1 MPGGL
6 ALRRCLLI
14 GVAVVLFAGSFM
26 QKPARAADLGG
37 DCCADLEER
46 IVELEATTVRKGNK
60 KVSVTLYGQVNRA
73 ALFWDDGAEKNTY
86 VVDNNY
92 ESSRFG
98 FKGTAKTG
106 FGDWVGGYRL
116 EVEPTGANSARLDQ
130 FDDDNADDSNGPLF
144 VRHSYMYLSSK
155 KYGEVRLGLTATPI
169 YNITKDTNVT
179 ELEDTEHGDN
189 RVMQS
194 FFLRPE
200 GFDSAEGL
208 SKLRWQSI
216 SHCYSS
222 TNAFVCSTRRNGA
235 AYWSPKWEGFSAS
248 VGWYEDDDWGAAIR
262 YQNEWGENWE
272 VGAGF
277 GYEDFRDERLQ
288 NGGGGEATGA
298 NPPPSSAVDFFKRD
312 IQEYGGSASIK
323 HKPTGL
329 FGVTSFMWSD
339 QNDSDTIHAG
349 FYTGTSAPLM
359 NSWEVELGIQRQM
372 PWFGLDKLGETSFW
386 SGYEE
391 IRNGIGGA
399 SNGNGGTVSQI
410 PANRFLA
417 VGTFANVPVPTEIT
431 GALVTRWSLAM
442 DQAIDSANM
451 HLYAVYQHLTPE
463 VDLVTRDPVVSPTGK
478 LKSVGAPLD
487 DFDLFYTG
495 GRIYF

>member
-1 MPGGL
+1 MLGGL
-6 ALRRCLLI
+6 SLRSRVLIATAATALL
-14 GVAVVLFAGSFM
+14 GSLASEPV
-26 QKPARAADLGG
+26 KAADLGG
-37 DCCADLEER
+37 DCCADLEDR
-46 IVELEATTVRKGNK
+46 IAELEATTVRKGNK
-60 KVSVTLYGQVNRA
+60 KVSVTLYGQENHA

-98 FKGTAKTG
+98 FKGNAKTG
-106 FGDWVGGYRL
+106 LGDWVAGYRL

-130 FDDDNADDSNGPLF
+130 FDDDNADDSAGSLF
-144 VRHSYMYLSSK
+144 VRHSFMYLSSK

-179 ELEDTEHGDN
+179 ELEDTQHGDN
-189 RVMQS
+189 RMMQS
-194 FFLRPE
+194 FFLRPT
-200 GFDSAEGL
+200 GFDNAEGL
-208 SKLRWQSI
+208 STLRWQAI
-216 SHCYSS
+216 SRCYSS
-222 TNAFVCSTRRNGA
+222 SNAFVCSTRRNGA
-235 AYWSPKWEGFSAS
+235 AYWSPTFSGFSGS
-248 VGWYEDDDWGAAIR
+248 VGWFEDDDWGAAIR
-262 YQNEWGENWE
+262 YKNEWGENWE

-288 NGGGGEATGA
+288 NGGGGVASGA
-298 NPPPSSAVDFFKRD
+298 NPPFPPPNNINFFKRD

-329 FGVTSFMWSD
+329 FAVSSFMWSD
-339 QNDSDTIHAG
+339 QNDSNTVNAG

-359 NSWEVELGIQRQM
+359 NSWEAELGIQR
-372 PWFGLDKLGETSFW
+372 KLGFLSPLGDSSFW
-386 SGYEE
+386 GGYEE
-391 IRNGIGGA
+391 IIDGLGA
-399 SNGNGGTVSQI
+399 GSNGDGGNLGQI
-410 PANRFLA
+410 PADRFLKA
-417 VGTFANVPVPTEIT
+417 GTFANVQVPTEIT
-431 GALVTRWSLAM
+431 GAKVTRWSLAF

-463 VDLVTRDPVVSPTGK
+463 VDLVTRDPSVSPNGQ

-487 DFDLFYTG
+487 DFDLVYTG

>member
-1 MPGGL
+1 
-6 ALRRCLLI
+6 
-14 GVAVVLFAGSFM
+14 M

-37 DCCADLEER
+37 DCCADLEDR
-46 IVELEATTVRKGNK
+46 VAELEATTVRKGNK

-73 ALFWDDGAEKNTY
+73 ALFWDDGAETNVY

-98 FKGTAKTG
+98 FKGSAKTG

-130 FDDDNADDSNGPLF
+130 FDDNNADDSNGPLF
-144 VRHSYMYLSSK
+144 VRHSFMYLSSK

-200 GFDSAEGL
+200 GFDNAEGL

-277 GYEDFRDERLQ
+277 GYEDIRDERLQ
-288 NGGGGEATGA
+288 NGGGGEATGS
-298 NPPPSSAVDFFKRD
+298 NPPPSSAIDFFKRD

-359 NSWEVELGIQRQM
+359 NSWEVELGIQR
-372 PWFGLDKLGETSFW
+372 KLGFLSPLGDSSFW
-386 SGYEE
+386 GGYEE
-391 IRNGIGGA
+391 ILNGIGGA

-417 VGTFANVPVPTEIT
+417 AGTFANVPVPTEIT
-431 GALVTRWSLAM
+431 GAKVTRWSLAF
-442 DQAIDSANM
+442 DQAIDAAQM

-463 VDLVTRDPVVSPTGK
+463 VDLVTRDPAVSPNGK
-478 LKSVGAPLD
+478 LKNVGAPLD